1 MGVADDESKAP
12 DRAVGALA
20 RRRAVKSAMALEEAG
35 ERTLA
40 ARVFED
46 IGEHHQAAALHL
58 EAAAD
63 EHNLAARLELLRAG
77 AARNRGS
84 SAQGRALHR
93 TLARALLMA
102 AQSTP
107 AGLQRRGLMF
117 EAAHALESADEGE
130 RAGQIYEELGL
141 MEQAAAAY
149 ENAGAIGRLEVAL
162 EVIERRRAHGRDTA
176 ELAEQIQEA
185 SRAGHRA
192 LALDM
197 LRRVA
202 ASADAA
208 TLSMPEGLDF
218 RARLA
223 ALEALLPD
231 PARVTLEVR
240 VDGIERTQRVEV
252 LSTDVVS
259 MGRAPDAH
267 IPASGLGTS
276 RQHARVSPSSGGGF
290 TLEDLGSRAGPFVDG
305 VPLDPDRPQRLDPRS
320 EVALGADPPISC
332 VTHTSP
338 RGDVLELT
346 RGDNAWLFA
355 PEGGPLLTSG
365 VPLALDVGAT
375 GSFFTVAAVGTDL
388 LLNGVRRPA
397 GCRVEVLRGDRLE
410 VRGRS
415 VSLMVEVCR

>member
-1 MGVADDESKAP
+1 MADDESKAP
-12 DRAVGALA
+12 ERAVGTLA

-63 EHNLAARLELLRAG
+63 EHDLAAKLELLRAG

-117 EAAHALESADEGE
+117 EAAHALESAEEGE

-141 MEQAAAAY
+141 MDQAAAAY
-149 ENAGAIGRLEVAL
+149 EKAGAIGRLEVAL
-162 EVIERRRAHGRDTA
+162 EIIERRRAHGRDTA
-176 ELAEQIQEA
+176 ALADQIQEA
-185 SRAGHRA
+185 NRAGHRS

-202 ASADAA
+202 ASADEA
-208 TLSMPEGLDF
+208 TLGMPEGLDF

-231 PARVTLEVR
+231 PARVTLKVRLDGVDRTREV
-240 VDGIERTQRVEV
+240 QV
-252 LSTDVVS
+252 LGTETVS
-259 MGRAPDAH
+259 IGRAPDAH
-267 IPASGLGTS
+267 IPASGLGIS
-276 RQHARVSPSSGGGF
+276 RQHARISPSPSGGF
-290 TLEDLGSRAGPFVDG
+290 TIEDLGSRAGTFVDG
-305 VPLDPDRPQRLDPRS
+305 VPVDPDRPQQLDERS
-320 EVALGADPPISC
+320 EIALGTEPPISC
-332 VTHTSP
+332 VAHTSP
-338 RGDVLELT
+338 RGDVLEMT
-346 RGDNAWLFA
+346 RGEQAWLFA

-365 VPLALDVGAT
+365 VPLALDVGAA
-375 GSFFTVAAVGTDL
+375 GAFFTVAAVGTDL
-388 LLNGVRRPA
+388 HLNGVCRPA

-415 VSLMVEVCR
+415 ISLMVEVCR